1 MLLCL
6 LNKYHMKGMYTKI
19 IAAVGLL
26 ALTTAGCNSSNA
38 GKEEKKEQT
47 VAAAETVTI
56 KNDELYPFMLA
67 GVYFVH
73 GYGGPTHT
81 FDGLIKP
88 AVKSEPG
95 TADFSKE
102 MQAAYSRYFIFPF
115 KPGDAAGEK
124 DAKATLAEYWDIHN
138 VAGLEKSLTWLLDE
152 GHQAQ
157 YAQFRKVL
165 DENGGATADLNTI
178 DLNKYKL
185 TKEDLAGI
193 QFIKDHYTAFSSAGI
208 KAWDLA
214 RYINN
219 ICVAYQAGYF
229 NRGEAMAWLMKAPQ
243 VAQARY
249 SDWIAYF
256 NDFLLGR
263 EFWGGGEADNARFKE
278 EVAGM
283 LEGKYSIYSY
293 MPVK

>member
-1 MLLCL
+1 
-6 LNKYHMKGMYTKI
+6 MKGMYTKI
-19 IAAVGLL
+19 IAAVSLL
-26 ALTTAGCNSSNA
+26 GLTTAGCNSSNA
-38 GKEEKKEQT
+38 GKEGKKEQT
-47 VAAAETVTI
+47 VATAEIVTI
-56 KNDELYPFMLA
+56 KNDELYPFALA

-73 GYGGPTHT
+73 GYGGPAQT

-95 TADFSKE
+95 TAEFSKE

-115 KPGDAAGEK
+115 KPGDPAGEK
-124 DAKATLAEYWDIHN
+124 DAKATLAKYWNINDI
-138 VAGLEKSLTWLLDE
+138 AELKKTLTWLLDE
-152 GHQAQ
+152 GHQAD
-157 YAQFRKVL
+157 YARYRKAL
-165 DENGGATADLNTI
+165 EENGGAAAELNLI

-185 TKEDLAGI
+185 IKEDQVGL
-193 QFIKDHYTAFSSAGI
+193 QYVKDNYNAFSSAGI

-214 RYINN
+214 RYVNN
-219 ICVAYQAGYF
+219 VCVAYQAGYF

-243 VAQARY
+243 VAQAHY
-249 SDWIAYF
+249 SDWKTYF

-263 EFWGGGEADNARFKE
+263 QLWGPGVTDNDKFKE

-283 LEGKYSIYSY
+283 LQGKYSIYTY

>member
-1 MLLCL
+1 
-6 LNKYHMKGMYTKI
+6 MKGMYTNI
-19 IAAVGLL
+19 IAAIGLS
-26 ALTTAGCNSSNA
+26 AVITAGCNNSNA
-38 GKEEKKEQT
+38 GKEEQKEKT
-47 VAAAETVTI
+47 VATAEAVTI

-73 GYGGPTHT
+73 GYGGPVHT

-88 AVKSEPG
+88 SVKSEPG
-95 TADFSKE
+95 TEAFSKE

-124 DAKATLAEYWDIHN
+124 DAKATLAEYWNVHN
-138 VAGLEKSLTWLLDE
+138 VAELEKTLTWLLDE
-152 GHQAQ
+152 GHQNQ
-157 YAQFRKVL
+157 YIQFRKVL
-165 DENGGATADLNTI
+165 DENGGASADVNTI
-178 DLNKYKL
+178 DLTKYKL
-185 TKEDLAGI
+185 TKNDQPAI
-193 QFIKDHYTAFSSAGI
+193 QFIKDHYTEFSSAGI

-243 VAQARY
+243 AAQSRY
-249 SDWIAYF
+249 SSWSAYF

-263 EFWGGGEADNARFKE
+263 EFWGGGESDNAKDNAKFKA

>member
-1 MLLCL
+1 MKGLKTNIISAICL
-6 LNKYHMKGMYTKI
+6 LS
-19 IAAVGLL
+19 L
-26 ALTTAGCNSSNA
+26 ATAGCNSGNNA
-38 GKEEKKEQT
+38 KQEKQAPT
-47 VAAAETVTI
+47 VSTAETVTI

-73 GYGGPTHT
+73 GYGGPQQT

-88 AVKSEPG
+88 SVKSEPG
-95 TADFSKE
+95 SDAFSRE

-115 KPGDAAGEK
+115 KPEEDKGGKE
-124 DAKATLAEYWDIHN
+124 AKATLAEYWDIHN
-138 VAGLEKSLTWLLDE
+138 TAELEKSLTWLLDE

-157 YAQFRKVL
+157 YAQYHKAL
-165 DENGGATADLNTI
+165 EENGSAGADLKAI
-178 DLNKYKL
+178 DLAKYKL
-185 TKEDLAGI
+185 TQKDIPGL
-193 QFIKDHYTAFSSAGI
+193 QFVKDHYNEFSQAGI

-243 VAQARY
+243 VAKASY
-249 SDWIAYF
+249 SNWKAYF

-263 EFWGGGEADNARFKE
+263 EFWGGGQADHEQFKT
-278 EVAGM
+278 EVAG
-283 LEGKYSIYSY
+283 LLDNKYSIYAY
-293 MPVK
+293 MPLKGN

>member
-1 MLLCL
+1 
-6 LNKYHMKGMYTKI
+6 MKGMYTNI
-19 IAAVGLL
+19 IAAISLL
-26 ALTTAGCNSSNA
+26 AFTAAGCNNSNA
-38 GKEEKKEQT
+38 GKEEQKEKT
-47 VAAAETVTI
+47 VATAEAVTI

-73 GYGGPTHT
+73 GYGGPAQT

-88 AVKSEPG
+88 SVKSEPG
-95 TADFSKE
+95 TEGFSKE
-102 MQAAYSRYFIFPF
+102 MVAAYSRYFIFPF

-124 DAKATLAEYWDIHN
+124 DAKATLADYWNVHN
-138 VAGLEKSLTWLLDE
+138 VAELEKTLTWLLDE
-152 GHQAQ
+152 GHQTQ

-165 DENGGATADLNTI
+165 DENGGASADINTI
-178 DLNKYKL
+178 DLTKYKL
-185 TKEDLAGI
+185 TKKDLPGI
-193 QFIKDHYTAFSSAGI
+193 QFVKDHYTAFSSAGI

-243 VAQARY
+243 AAQSRY
-249 SDWIAYF
+249 SNWSAYF

-263 EFWGGGEADNARFKE
+263 EFWGGGESDNATFKQ

-283 LEGKYSIYSY
+283 LEGKYSIYTY

>member
-1 MLLCL
+1 
-6 LNKYHMKGMYTKI
+6 MKGIQANI
-19 IAAVGLL
+19 ITAICL
-26 ALTTAGCNSSNA
+26 AGIGMAGCKSNNA
-38 GKEEKKEQT
+38 NKQDNQAQS
-47 VAAAETVTI
+47 VATAEPVSIT
-56 KNDELYPFMLA
+56 NHELYPFMLA

-73 GYGGPTHT
+73 GYGGPQQT
-81 FDGLIKP
+81 FEGLIKP

-95 TADFSKE
+95 SASFSQE

-115 KPGDAAGEK
+115 KPEDDKGGKEAR
-124 DAKATLAEYWDIHN
+124 ATLADYWDIHN
-138 VAGLEKSLTWLLDE
+138 TAELEKSLNWLLDE

-157 YAQFRKVL
+157 YAQYRKVL
-165 DENGGATADLNTI
+165 EDNGGAGADLATI
-178 DLNKYKL
+178 DLARYKL
-185 TKEDLAGI
+185 AKKDLPGITFVKE
-193 QFIKDHYTAFSSAGI
+193 HYNEFSKAGI

-229 NRGEAMAWLMKAPQ
+229 NRGEATAWLRKAPQ
-243 VAQARY
+243 VAQAQY
-249 SDWIAYF
+249 SDWKAYF

-263 EFWGGGEADNARFKE
+263 EFWGGGQSDNERFKT

-283 LEGKYSIYSY
+283 LEGKYSIYLY